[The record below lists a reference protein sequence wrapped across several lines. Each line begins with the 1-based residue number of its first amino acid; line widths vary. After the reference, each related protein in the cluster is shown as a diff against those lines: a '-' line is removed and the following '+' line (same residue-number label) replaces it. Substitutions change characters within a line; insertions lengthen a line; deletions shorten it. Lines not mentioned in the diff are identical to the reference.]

1 MSSGHSHL
9 LEAQPA
15 PAPSAPGGR
24 MLQPW
29 LHDLVAALAP
39 PVQLWCGPG
48 GPVGSLTSAVPVP
61 SASAQ
66 GAQGLW
72 CGDVR
77 VLCALVATVGGSAPT
92 PVLAAPDGADGQLV
106 VSVARGLGDDAPDP
120 TVRLEQHRR
129 VSPDGLVED
138 LVLVSSARTP
148 VSTEVTVHLAADL
161 VAMDVVKGGR
171 SAPAVAPRQDD
182 DGGVGWQ
189 RDGVSA
195 QVVAPGAAVV
205 VRGAVAELTWRV
217 DLAPGQRWS
226 ASWRLDA
233 RDAGAVVAGAP
244 RAGWADQLGVA
255 SGDQRLA
262 RWVARS
268 LEDLEALRM
277 RTTGGDAGPM
287 GDDVFMAAGAPWYFT
302 LFGRDSLWSARMLL
316 PLGTDLAA
324 STLRVLAA
332 RQGTED
338 DPATGEEPG
347 KVLHELRRAASEAE
361 QAGGTAFLP
370 PVYYGTVD
378 ATSLWVCLLHDA
390 WRWGLPAADV
400 EPLLPHLEAALE
412 WMATAAERGGG
423 FLRYAGAGSGT
434 GLANQ
439 GWKDSGD
446 AVQWSD
452 GRLAAGPIALCEV
465 QGYAH
470 EAAVGAAALLDAFG
484 RAGGQ
489 RWRAWAAELA
499 VRFRERFWV
508 EGELGR
514 HVAIALD
521 ASGAP
526 VDSVTSNPGHLLGTG
541 LLTPAESALVAR
553 RLVQP
558 DLAEGRGLRTMSSL
572 MAGYSPLSYHG
583 GSVWTHDTA
592 IAITGAARDGH
603 AEAVAVLSAGLLDAA
618 EAFGYRV
625 PELHG
630 GEARSGPGG
639 VPAPVPYP
647 ASCRPQAWSAASAVA
662 VLTALLGVRPDV
674 PGGRLSVAPVP
685 GAPFGALRA
694 CGLQVAGSPLRV
706 AVEDGSVSVSG
717 EGAEGLTVTA

>member
-1 MSSGHSHL
+1 MSSSTTPL

-15 PAPSAPGGR
+15 AAAPAAGAAGAPR
-24 MLQPW
+24 LLQPW

-39 PVQLWCGPG
+39 PVQLWCGPSGAVGAVSSG
-48 GPVGSLTSAVPVP
+48 GPAP
-61 SASAQ
+61 A

-77 VLCALVATVGGSAPT
+77 VLSALVATVGGSAPT
-92 PVLAAPDGADGQLV
+92 PVLASPDGADGQLV
-106 VSVARGLGDDAPDP
+106 VSVARHLGDDAPDP

-129 VSPDGLVED
+129 VTPDGLVEE
-138 LVLVSSARTP
+138 LVLASSARTP
-148 VSTEVTVHLAADL
+148 VTTEVTVHLAADL

-171 SAPAVAPRQDD
+171 SAPPVAPEHDD
-182 DGGVGWQ
+182 AGVAWE
-189 RDGVSA
+189 RDGVRA
-195 QVVAPGAAVV
+195 RVTAPGAGVV
-205 VRGAVAELTWRV
+205 VREAVTELTWRV
-217 DLAPGQRWS
+217 ELAPGERWT
-226 ASWRLDA
+226 ASWRVDA
-233 RDAGAVVAGAP
+233 RDDGAVVAAAP
-244 RAGWADQLGVA
+244 RAGWADQLAVA

-277 RTTGGDAGPM
+277 RTTGGAAGPM

-302 LFGRDSLWSARMLL
+302 LFGRDSLWAARMLL

-332 RQGTED
+332 RQGVRD
-338 DPATGEEPG
+338 DAETGEEPG
-347 KVLHELRRAASEAE
+347 KILHEVRRAASEAE

-390 WRWGLPAADV
+390 WRWGLPAEQV
-400 EPLLPHLEAALE
+400 EPLLGHLEAALG
-412 WMATAAERGGG
+412 WMARAADRGDG
-423 FLRYAGAGSGT
+423 FLRYAGAGAGT

-470 EAAVGAAALLDAFG
+470 EAALGAAALLDAFG
-484 RAGGQ
+484 RPGGEE
-489 RWRAWAAELA
+489 WRAWAGDLA
-499 VRFRERFWV
+499 ARFRERFWV
-508 EGELGR
+508 EGALGR

-521 ASGAP
+521 AEGAA

-541 LLTPAESALVAR
+541 LLSPAESALVAR

-603 AEAVAVLSAGLLDAA
+603 DEAVAVLSAGLLDAA

-630 GEARSGPGG
+630 GEARSGPGA

-662 VLTALLGVRPDV
+662 VLVALLGVHPDV
-674 PGGRLSVAPVP
+674 PAGRLSVAPVP
-685 GAPFGALRA
+685 GAPFGSLRVG
-694 CGLQVAGSPLRV
+694 GLRVAGSPVQV
-706 AVEDGSVSVSG
+706 AVEGGSVSVVG
-717 EGAEGLTVTA
+717 EGAEALTVTP

>member
-1 MSSGHSHL
+1 M
-9 LEAQPA
+9 LEAKPAATAPA
-15 PAPSAPGGR
+15 PAPTPSTER
-24 MLQPW
+24 LLQPW

-48 GPVGSLTSAVPVP
+48 GAVGAVGDLGTSD
-61 SASAQ
+61 
-66 GAQGLW
+66 GTQGLW

-77 VLCALVATVGGSAPT
+77 VLSALVATVGGAAPT
-92 PVLAAPDGADGQLV
+92 SVLAAPDGADGQLV
-106 VSVARGLGDDAPDP
+106 VSVARHLGDDAPDP
-120 TVRLEQHRR
+120 TVRLEQRRR
-129 VSPDGLVED
+129 VTPDGLAEE

-171 SAPAVAPRQDD
+171 SAPAVAPRADD
-182 DGGVGWQ
+182 DGGLSWQ

-195 QVVAPGAAVV
+195 RVVAPGAVVV
-205 VRGAVAELTWRV
+205 VRGALAALTWRV

-226 ASWRLDA
+226 AAWRVEA
-233 RDAGAVVAGAP
+233 RDEGAVVGPAP
-244 RAGWADQLGVA
+244 RAGWADQLAVS

-277 RTTGGDAGPM
+277 RTTGGAAGPM
-287 GDDVFMAAGAPWYFT
+287 GDDVFLAAGAPWYFT
-302 LFGRDSLWSARMLL
+302 LFGRDSLWAARMLL

-332 RQGTED
+332 RQGVRD
-338 DPATGEEPG
+338 DAETGEEPG
-347 KVLHELRRAASEAE
+347 KILHEVRRAASEAE

-378 ATSLWVCLLHDA
+378 ATALWVCLLHDA

-400 EPLLPHLEAALE
+400 EPLLGHLERALE
-412 WMATAAERGGG
+412 WMARAADRGDG
-423 FLRYAGAGSGT
+423 FLRYAGAGAGT

-470 EAAVGAAALLDAFG
+470 EAALGAAALLDAF
-484 RAGGQ
+484 RRSGGD
-489 RWRAWAAELA
+489 RWRAWAADLA
-499 VRFRERFWV
+499 TRFRERFWV

-521 ASGAP
+521 ATGAP

-541 LLTPAESALVAR
+541 LLSAAESALVAR

-603 AEAVAVLSAGLLDAA
+603 AEAVSVLSTGLLEAA

-662 VLTALLGVRPDV
+662 VLAAVLGVRPDV
-674 PGGRLSVAPVP
+674 PGGHLAVAPVP
-685 GAPFGALRA
+685 GSPFGALQVA
-694 CGLQVAGSPLRV
+694 GLRVAGSPLRV
-706 AVEDGSVSVSG
+706 AVDGGSVSLSG
-717 EGAEGLTVTA
+717 EGAEGLAVSA